1 MNAKTT
7 RGILNL
13 AQFNYSTYLL
23 LWFTISTFPLAVRQS
38 CEFVGCG
45 CYHCGKKS
53 GATRRF
59 LRNNILG
66 NELQILQ
73 IIQFPPSITANHRQ
87 NRSSLIL
94 GGPVP
99 PLRLERRLLPPEGSA
114 LSTELWGL
122 S

>member
-1 MNAKTT
+1 MNLWGAAVTT
-7 RGILNL
+7 VGKNPARVVG
-13 AQFNYSTYLL
+13 F
-23 LWFTISTFPLAVRQS
+23 
-38 CEFVGCG
+38 CER
-45 CYHCGKKS
+45 Y
-53 GATRRF
+53 
-59 LRNNILG
+59 ILG